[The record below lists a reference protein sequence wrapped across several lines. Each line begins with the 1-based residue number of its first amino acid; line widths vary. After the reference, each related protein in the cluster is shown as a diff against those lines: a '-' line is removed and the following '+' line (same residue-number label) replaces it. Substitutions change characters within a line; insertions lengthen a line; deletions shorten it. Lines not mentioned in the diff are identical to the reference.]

1 MVDLQPGLKIR
12 SYTLE
17 RQLGKG
23 ASGEVWKAYDPFK
36 TVAIK
41 FMNETLMTSANAAK
55 HRARMQREVEALQK
69 LQHPNI
75 PALYD
80 YDLDYPR
87 PYIVMRFVGG
97 DTYDKLI
104 SSGQMLRLSLE
115 RRIDLIREIAMALTA
130 AHEAGIIHRD
140 IKPANLTGI
149 ENPYLLDFSISLE
162 QNEADA
168 TQKFVGTTLYMSP
181 DGQADRLADN
191 YSFTLIAYEILF
203 GRHPLY
209 RPTDRVFNPY
219 VAQDRLQKG
228 EWAWPSR
235 ISPGELPADLKGA
248 NLAELD
254 RIFAKGM
261 GPRENRYGDLRDLV
275 RDLRAAAV
283 PTVAPAAHDEDYV
296 PTMMMDA
303 SAFQEMIKS
312 QAPVAPAAP
321 APKPAAAPVP
331 APAPAPVP
339 AAEKPL
345 FPSIAMPPRSDAE
358 APPAASTTDG
368 GTQLDIRTTPYASL
382 EKRAEHP
389 NPPPAVSDRTE
400 LDAPAGMSAAP
411 PPALAGQQTELELP
425 AVGMA
430 AAPAA
435 PPAAPRIPVQAPQ
448 PVADAAFTRME
459 FRAPAPAQP
468 VQPPAG
474 EFTLLEMQQPA
485 ANAGSFTMM
494 EMRTPNPAE
503 AGFTMMEMR
512 APSAASARAAGSS
525 RSMLARV
532 LILLALLL
540 VVIAVVLGV
549 LLATGAL
556 RIG

>member
-312 QAPVAPAAP
+312 QPPVAPAAP
-321 APKPAAAPVP
+321 AAPTPAPVP
-331 APAPAPVP
+331 APTP
-339 AAEKPL
+339 KPL
-345 FPSIAMPPRSDAE
+345 FPSVAMLPRADAE
-358 APPAASTTDG
+358 APPAASTTED
-368 GTQLDIRTTPYASL
+368 GTQIDIRTTPYASL

-389 NPPPAVSDRTE
+389 NPPPAVTDRTE

-411 PPALAGQQTELELP
+411 PPVLAGQQTELELP
-425 AVGMA
+425 AAGMPA
-430 AAPAA
+430 LPAA
-435 PPAAPRIPVQAPQ
+435 PPAAARVPVQAPQ

-459 FRAPAPAQP
+459 FRAPASA
-468 VQPPAG
+468 QPPAG
-474 EFTLLEMQQPA
+474 DFTMLEMQRPA
-485 ANAGSFTMM
+485 AEASFTMM
-494 EMRTPNPAE
+494 EMRAPNAAE

-512 APSAASARAAGSS
+512 APSAATARAPGAT
-525 RSMLARV
+525 RPFVVRAL
-532 LILLALLL
+532 LLLALLL
-540 VVIAVVLGV
+540 IVIVVVLGV

>member
-17 RQLGKG
+17 RLLGRG

-41 FMNETLMTSANAAK
+41 FMNETLMASANAAK
-55 HRARMQREVEALQK
+55 HRARMEREVEALQK

-80 YDLDYPR
+80 FDLDYPR

-104 SSGQMLRLSLE
+104 SSGQMLRIPLE

-181 DGQADRLADN
+181 DGLADRLADN

-219 VAQDRLQKG
+219 VALDRLQKG

-235 ISPGELPADLKGA
+235 LAPNELPPDMKGA
-248 NLAELD
+248 NLTELD

-275 RDLRAAAV
+275 RDLRAAAI
-283 PTVAPAAHDEDYV
+283 PAQAPAAHDEDYV

-303 SAFQEMIKS
+303 SAFQEMIRS
-312 QAPVAPAAP
+312 QPPVAPPAAP
-321 APKPAAAPVP
+321 RPAPVPSPVP
-331 APAPAPVP
+331 APVPPAP
-339 AAEKPL
+339 AAEPAKPL
-345 FPSIAMPPRSDAE
+345 FPSIATPPRAAE
-358 APPAASTTDG
+358 PPPAPATTEG
-368 GTQLDIRTTPYASL
+368 GTQIEIRTVPYASL

-389 NPPPAVSDRTE
+389 NPPPATPDRTE
-400 LDAPAGMSAAP
+400 LDATPPAAP
-411 PPALAGQQTELELP
+411 PPSMIGQQTELELP
-425 AVGMA
+425 KPG
-430 AAPAA
+430 APAA
-435 PPAAPRIPVQAPQ
+435 PPAVPAAPRAPVQAAA
-448 PVADAAFTRME
+448 PVPDAAFTRME
-459 FRAPAPAQP
+459 FPAAAPAQP
-468 VQPPAG
+468 RAPAAD
-474 EFTLLEMQQPA
+474 FTLLEMEKPA

-494 EMRTPNPAE
+494 EMQAPGRDE
-503 AGFTMMEMR
+503 ANFTRMELR
-512 APSAASARAAGSS
+512 AQDVRAAARAQGRQRS
-525 RSMLARV
+525 RGVRV
-532 LILLALLL
+532 VIVLALLL
-540 VVIAVVLGV
+540 LVIVVVLGV
-549 LLATGAL
+549 LLATGTL
-556 RIG
+556 RLG